1 MEFHEIAYGF
11 LKTARVSVSR
21 NYLRE
26 RIESH
31 PDYPSLSSLTDIL
44 DELEIEHFALHVEE
58 KHRWRELD
66 FPILAH
72 MVTKTG
78 KLDFETIKNE
88 ARIKSEEEFLNAWT
102 GITLFL
108 GEKRSIAHEEHEKQN
123 NKEKF
128 SRRLLWSVMGLLT
141 LFIIL
146 PHMAS
151 FKWVFFINSLL
162 AFVGLVISGII
173 VSYSLGISTGVSDLF
188 CKVGESGCD
197 AVLGSKLGK
206 LGGDIGLGDLAVV
219 FFGGLLIYSSLS
231 LDFDANSNL
240 VFLTLLSSIA
250 FVSTFISISYQ
261 LYLGSWCKLCLFLA
275 LIIWL
280 QTGNL
285 VFHVLPLLD
294 ETFNTYVPTFKQ
306 ISIFGISMLLA
317 SGWLIAKPL
326 VIAKRNSLFDKIKI
340 RKWRQNPRWFHA
352 LLPLHKKVDDA
363 IWEKEIYYGNPNGV
377 LQVLIVSS
385 PFCKYCAMA
394 HFQMNQI
401 LAQHPEDIGVR
412 IRFTLRST
420 DEQTRDYDAVF
431 QILSAYEKFVWN
443 GKSGQTNTLMKDII
457 SDWYETADLEQWKSK
472 YPLDGVN
479 ETDIIALVSKSI
491 QWSKSMGIQQTP
503 AFFING
509 FEMPNPH
516 TFRDLF
522 LFATEYIQILKQ
534 GRLTVSKP

>member
-88 ARIKSEEEFLNAWT
+88 ARIKSEKEFLNAWT

-128 SRRLLWSVMGLLT
+128 SRRLLWSVIGLLT
-141 LFIIL
+141 LFIML

-162 AFVGLVISGII
+162 AFVGLAISGII

-197 AVLGSKLGK
+197 TVLGSKLGK
-206 LGGDIGLGDLAVV
+206 LGGDIGLGDLTAV

-240 VFLTLLSSIA
+240 VFLTLLSAFA
-250 FVSTFISISYQ
+250 FVFTFISISYQ
-261 LYLGSWCKLCLFLA
+261 LYLGSWCKLCLFLT

-285 VFHVLPLLD
+285 AFHVLPLLD
-294 ETFNTYVPTFKQ
+294 GTFNTYVPTFKQ

-352 LLPLHKKVDDA
+352 LLPLHKKVNDS

-377 LQVLIVSS
+377 LQVMIVSG

-412 IRFTLRST
+412 IRFTLHST

-431 QILSAYEKFVWN
+431 QILSAYEQFVWN

-516 TFRDLF
+516 RFRDLF

-534 GRLTVSKP
+534 GRVTVPKP